1 MASREEMSLSF
12 GAAAGA
18 YESGRPDYP
27 REAVDWMLEPVRQHD
42 RALRVADVGAG
53 TGKLTRTIV
62 EAGAEVVAVE
72 PDPEMLA
79 TLRENVHG
87 VPTFVGTAE
96 RMPLP
101 DASVDAVLLGQAWH
115 WVDVGPASA
124 EVARVLRAGG
134 VLGLVWN
141 IRDESDP
148 WVARLTAAMHGSHAE
163 EMLAG
168 DGPRVAAPFE
178 GLEERRWQWTR
189 MLTKPA
195 LLDMV
200 ASRSYIITATEAE
213 RTEILANVT
222 GLFDERVRTEG
233 ARAES
238 GVETISLPYATRAY
252 RAIRS

>member
-27 REAVDWMLEPVRQHD
+27 REAVDWMLAPVREQG
-42 RALRVADVGAG
+42 RAVRVADVGAG

-62 EAGAEVVAVE
+62 EAGAEVVAID
-72 PDPEMLA
+72 PDAGMLA
-79 TLRENVHG
+79 ALREHVHG
-87 VPTFVGTAE
+87 VPAFVGTAE

-115 WVDVGPASA
+115 WVDPVAASA
-124 EVARVLRAGG
+124 EAGRVLRAGG

-148 WVARLTAAMHGSHAE
+148 WVVRLTAAMHGSHAE

-168 DGPRVAAPFE
+168 AGPRVTVPFDR
-178 GLEERRWQWTR
+178 LQVQSWTWTR
-189 MLTKPA
+189 SLTRAA

-200 ASRSYIITATEAE
+200 ASRSYVITATDAD
-213 RTEILANVT
+213 RARILASVSA
-222 GLFDERVRTEG
+222 LFDERRVIEADG
-233 ARAES
+233 AE
-238 GVETISLPYATRAY
+238 VVDLPYVTHAY

>member
-1 MASREEMSLSF
+1 MADREEMSLSF

-27 REAVDWMLEPVRQHD
+27 REAVDWMLAPVREPG
-42 RALRVADVGAG
+42 RAVRVADVGAG

-62 EAGAEVVAVE
+62 EAGAEVVAID
-72 PDPEMLA
+72 PDAEMLA
-79 TLRENVHG
+79 TLRANVHG
-87 VPTFVGTAE
+87 VPTFVGTGD

-115 WVDVGPASA
+115 WVDPVAASA
-124 EVARVLRAGG
+124 EAGRTLRGG
-134 VLGLVWN
+134 GALGLVWN

-168 DGPRVAAPFE
+168 DGPRVAAPFD
-178 GLEERRWQWTR
+178 GLERRSWTWTR
-189 MLTKPA
+189 TLTRAA

-200 ASRSYIITATEAE
+200 ASRSYVITASEVE
-213 RTEILANVT
+213 RTAILAAVGT
-222 GLFDERVRTEG
+222 LFDERRITEATG
-233 ARAES
+233 AE
-238 GVETISLPYATRAY
+238 VVDLPYVTHAY
-252 RAIRS
+252 RAIRP

>member
-1 MASREEMSLSF
+1 MASREEMSVSF

-27 REAVDWMLEPVRQHD
+27 REAVDWMLAPVASHD

-62 EAGAEVVAVE
+62 EAGAEVVAID
-72 PDPEMLA
+72 PDADMLA
-79 TLRENVHG
+79 ALRERVHG

-115 WVDVGPASA
+115 WVDVEAASA
-124 EVARVLRAGG
+124 EAARALRTGG

-163 EMLAG
+163 QMLAERG
-168 DGPRVAAPFE
+168 VRVAAPFE
-178 GLEERRWQWTR
+178 SLEERTWSWTR
-189 MLTKPA
+189 SLTRA
-195 LLDMV
+195 AFLDMV
-200 ASRSYIITATEAE
+200 ASRSYIITATEADRAAIFAAVE
-213 RTEILANVT
+213 A
-222 GLFDERVRTEG
+222 LFDERRQVGEP
-233 ARAES
+233 E
-238 GVETISLPYATRAY
+238 VEVVDIPYLTHAY
-252 RAIRS
+252 RGVRP

>member
-12 GAAAGA
+12 GSAARA

-27 REAVDWMLEPVRQHD
+27 REAVDWMLAPVREAG

-53 TGKLTRTIV
+53 TGKLTRTVV
-62 EAGAEVVAVE
+62 EAGAEVVAID
-72 PDPEMLA
+72 PDPGMLA
-79 TLRENVHG
+79 ALREHVHG
-87 VPTFVGTAE
+87 VPTFVGTGE

-101 DASVDAVLLGQAWH
+101 DHSLDAVLLGQAWH
-115 WVDVGPASA
+115 WVDPVAASA
-124 EVARVLRAGG
+124 EAGRVLRAGG

-168 DGPRVAAPFE
+168 DGPQVAAPFE
-178 GLEERRWQWTR
+178 GLQARTWRWTR
-189 MLTKPA
+189 SITRPA

-200 ASRSYIITATEAE
+200 ASRSHVITAPDAE
-213 RTEILANVT
+213 RAAILAAVSA
-222 GLFDERVRTEG
+222 LFDERRITDATG
-233 ARAES
+233 AE
-238 GVETISLPYATRAY
+238 VVDLPYVTHAFRG
-252 RAIRS
+252 IRP

>member
-1 MASREEMSLSF
+1 MASREEMSVSF
-12 GAAAGA
+12 GAAASA
-18 YESGRPDYP
+18 YQSGRPDYP
-27 REAVDWMLEPVRQHD
+27 REAVDWMLEPVREHGRSL
-42 RALRVADVGAG
+42 RAADVGAG

-62 EAGAEVVAVE
+62 EAGAEVVAID
-72 PDPEMLA
+72 PDSEMLA
-79 TLRENVHG
+79 SLRENVHG
-87 VPTFVGTAE
+87 VPTFMGTAE

-115 WVDVGPASA
+115 WVDVPAASA

-163 EMLAG
+163 ELLAG
-168 DGPRVAAPFE
+168 DGPQVAAPFD
-178 GLEERRWQWTR
+178 GLVERRWSWTR
-189 MLTKPA
+189 SLTRTA

-213 RTEILANVT
+213 RGEILASV
-222 GLFDERVRTEG
+222 GDLFDERRRTEG
-233 ARAES
+233 GTAAD
-238 GVETISLPYATRAY
+238 GETISLPYLTRAY
-252 RAIRS
+252 RGIRP

>member
-1 MASREEMSLSF
+1 MASHEEMSLSF
-12 GAAAGA
+12 GAAAQA
-18 YESGRPDYP
+18 YQSGRPDYP
-27 REAVDWMLEPVRQHD
+27 REAVDWMLAPVRQHD

-53 TGKLTRTIV
+53 TGKLTRTVV
-62 EAGAEVVAVE
+62 EAGAEVVAID
-72 PDPEMLA
+72 PDQGMLA
-79 TLRENVHG
+79 TLREHVHG

-115 WVDVGPASA
+115 WVDPAAASREA
-124 EVARVLRAGG
+124 ARVLRAGG

-168 DGPRVAAPFE
+168 SGPRVAAPFD
-178 GLEERRWQWTR
+178 GLESRTWTWTR
-189 MLTKPA
+189 TLTRGA

-200 ASRSYIITATEAE
+200 SSRSYVITATDVE
-213 RTEILANVT
+213 RAGILAAVAA
-222 GLFDERVRTEG
+222 LFDERRRLDS
-233 ARAES
+233 A
-238 GVETISLPYATRAY
+238 GVELVDLPYVTHAY
-252 RAIRS
+252 RGIRP

>member
-12 GAAAGA
+12 GAAASA

-27 REAVDWMLEPVRQHD
+27 REAVDWMLEPVRELD

-62 EAGAEVVAVE
+62 EAGAEVVAIE
-72 PDPEMLA
+72 PDPEMLI

-96 RMPLP
+96 RLPLP

-115 WVDVGPASA
+115 WVDVEAASA
-124 EVARVLRAGG
+124 ETGRVLRAGG

-168 DGPRVAAPFE
+168 DGPRVAAPFH
-178 GLEERRWQWTR
+178 GLEERRWAWTR
-189 MLTKPA
+189 TLTKPA

-200 ASRSYIITATEAE
+200 ASRSYIITATDAE
-213 RTEILANVT
+213 RAEILAGVAD
-222 GLFDERVRTEG
+222 LFDER
-233 ARAES
+233 ARAEAS
-238 GVETISLPYATRAY
+238 AETISLPYLTRAY
-252 RAIRS
+252 RSIRP